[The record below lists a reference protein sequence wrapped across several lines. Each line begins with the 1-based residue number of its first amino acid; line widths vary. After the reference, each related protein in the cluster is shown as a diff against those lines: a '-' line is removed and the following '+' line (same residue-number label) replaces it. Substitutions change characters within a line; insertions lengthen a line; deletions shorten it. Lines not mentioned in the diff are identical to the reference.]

1 MKRVYAVIDCN
12 NFFVSCERVFRPEL
26 EKVPLIILSNNDGC
40 AVSRSDEAKPLI
52 PMGAPL
58 FKYKPLLKSHGVQWS
73 SANFPLYGDM
83 SRRVMEILYTASPN
97 VEPYSVD
104 EAFLQIGD
112 MGIDDYRQWGLELRQ
127 QILRWTG
134 IPVSIGI
141 GASKTLSKAAV
152 ERAKKDKSTG
162 NVLDFTKSNIRDAQ
176 LKQLPIEDVWG
187 VGRRLAPK
195 LKAYGLRTAH
205 DLSQADRKWLMQLYN
220 IHGAQMIDELNGV
233 DCFGADITF
242 NQPPKKNITA
252 SRSFGER
259 LREINRI
266 EPAVASFVVRAAARA
281 RKHQLLASEIGI
293 YLVYGQHGN
302 LRSAKTSVKLP
313 EPTDDTAQLITV
325 AQRLLSE
332 LHDSNLLYKKAGIN
346 LGGLVPHVAAQQPL
360 DNPANQA
367 GVERRQQLMQT
378 IDGLNHKH
386 RKGLVGFAA
395 ERSSDGWQSKREY
408 QSRAYTSNWAALPV
422 VH

>member
-1 MKRVYAVIDCN
+1 MKRIYAVIDCN

-26 EKVPLIILSNNDGC
+26 NNRPMIILSNNDGC

-58 FKYKPLLKSHGVQWS
+58 FKYEPILKQHGVQWS

-83 SRRVMEILYTASPN
+83 SRRVMEILHNASPN

-112 MGIDDYRQWGLELRQ
+112 LGIDDYRQWGLQLRE
-127 QILRWTG
+127 QIMRWTG
-134 IPVSIGI
+134 IPVSVGI
-141 GASKTLSKAAV
+141 ASSKTLSKVAV
-152 ERAKKDKSTG
+152 ERAKKDKSTS
-162 NVLDFTKSNIRDAQ
+162 NVLNFMQFDVQQAQ

-195 LKAYGLRTAH
+195 LKAYGLRTAY
-205 DLSQADRKWLMQLYN
+205 DLQQADRNWLMQLYSVL
-220 IHGAQMIDELNGV
+220 GAQMIDELNGV

-259 LREINRI
+259 LREVNRI
-266 EPAVASFVVRAAARA
+266 EPAIANFVTRAAARA
-281 RKHQLLASEIGI
+281 RKHQLLASEVGI
-293 YLVYGQHGN
+293 YLVHGQHGS
-302 LRSAKTSVKLP
+302 LRSVKRSVRLP

-325 AQRLLSE
+325 AQQLLSE
-332 LHDSNLLYKKAGIN
+332 LHDPNLLYKKAGIN
-346 LGGLVPHVAAQQPL
+346 LGGLVPHAAAQQRL

-367 GVERRQQLMQT
+367 GAERRQQLMQT

-386 RKGLVGFAA
+386 GKDSVGFAA
-395 ERSSDGWQSKREY
+395 AHASDGWQPKRAY
-408 QSRAYTSNWAALPV
+408 QSRAYTSSWSALPV